1 MHFFRLEFGM
11 DSSSTNVVPTVALET
26 RVTSQGQVSVPAAI
40 RRKLGVEPGST
51 LQWTLRG
58 DEVVV
63 KRRTGSTFD
72 EMHKILFPNGPPK
85 RRSLKEMDEGIAQYM
100 REKYARG

>member
-1 MHFFRLEFGM
+1 M
-11 DSSSTNVVPTVALET
+11 DTSLAPAFPTLET

-51 LQWTLRG
+51 LQWIERG

-63 KRRTGSTFD
+63 RRRVGSTFE

-85 RRSLKEMDEGIAQYM
+85 PISLKQMDEAIVDYM
-100 REKYARG
+100 REKHGKYDRR

>member
-1 MHFFRLEFGM
+1 M
-11 DSSSTNVVPTVALET
+11 DSSTTSNVPSIALET

-51 LQWTLRG
+51 LQWTVRG

-63 KRRTGSTFD
+63 KRRAGSTFE
-72 EMHKILFPNGPPK
+72 EMHKALFPNGPPK
-85 RRSLKEMDEGIAQYM
+85 PISLAQMDEAIGNYM
-100 REKYARG
+100 REKHGKYARR